1 MLCVSYR
8 EFNFLS
14 LFFYSFYPDF
24 FQARELQA
32 RVLKRVQMEQP
43 DAVPAQ
49 KHLAAEI
56 CAEIAKHSVAQ
67 RDYEKAIKFYREAL
81 VHYETDNKVSTFIK
95 F

>member
-1 MLCVSYR
+1 
-8 EFNFLS
+8 
-14 LFFYSFYPDF
+14 
-24 FQARELQA
+24 
-32 RVLKRVQMEQP
+32 MEQP

-67 RDYEKAIKFYREAL
+67 QDYEKAIMFYREAL
-81 VHYETDNKVSTFIK
+81 VHCETDNKVSTLIK